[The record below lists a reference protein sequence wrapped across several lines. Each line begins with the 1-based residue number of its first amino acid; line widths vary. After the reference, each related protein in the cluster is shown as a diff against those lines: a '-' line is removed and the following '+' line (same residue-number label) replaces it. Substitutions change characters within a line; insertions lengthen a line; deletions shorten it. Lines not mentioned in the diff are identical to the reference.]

1 MASKKSKTT
10 KKIAV
15 LPDGTKLPITGETGR
30 YIQCGGRQFRRG
42 NVKIETAAPE
52 KETEPETEKKA
63 EEKTTESK
71 EA

>member
-1 MASKKSKTT
+1 MATKKSKTT

-15 LPDGTKLPITGETGR
+15 LPDGTKLPVTGETGR

-52 KETEPETEKKA
+52 KEPE
-63 EEKTTESK
+63 EETTENK

>member
-1 MASKKSKTT
+1 MATKKSKT

-15 LPDGTKLPITGETGR
+15 LPDGTKLPVTGETGR

-52 KETEPETEKKA
+52 KEPEAEKEA
-63 EEKTTESK
+63 EEETTEEK

>member
-1 MASKKSKTT
+1 MATKKSKTT

-15 LPDGTKLPITGETGR
+15 LPDGTKLPVTGETGR

-42 NVKIETAAPE
+42 NVKIETASPE
-52 KETEPETEKKA
+52 KEPE
-63 EEKTTESK
+63 EETTENK

>member
-1 MASKKSKTT
+1 MATKKSRTT

-15 LPDGTKLPITGETGR
+15 LPDGTKLPVTGETGR

-52 KETEPETEKKA
+52 KEPETEKET
-63 EEKTTESK
+63 EEETTEKK

>member
-1 MASKKSKTT
+1 MATKKSRT

-15 LPDGTKLPITGETGR
+15 LPDGTKLPVTGETGR

-42 NVKIETAAPE
+42 NVKIETEAPE
-52 KETEPETEKKA
+52 KEPEAEKKA
-63 EEKTTESK
+63 EEETTENK